1 MSEPILRME
10 PTRLSVEP
18 GGQAMVTV
26 TVFNGGN
33 VVEGYDVDV
42 VSTMPMPWATASPA
56 TLSVYPQ
63 QEATTVITFA
73 PPSGAG
79 APGGSFP
86 FGVRL
91 RSQVDENM
99 AAVAEG
105 DLDVGSVSGLQA
117 MLTPVASS
125 GRWGGRHT
133 LKVSNWGNAPAR
145 LRIVAQ
151 DQDQALGF
159 MVSPPELDVPLGGE
173 AIARVKVRTRHP
185 VLRGTPQRL
194 PFQVVC
200 EPEAPQELGG
210 PRVPSSTP
218 ERPVVDGA
226 FNQKPIL
233 TRMVVAIAGLLLLAL
248 IALIVWLVTK
258 GGDPKPPPK
267 GAAVISA
274 PAGLAATAPS
284 DGVVLLTWNAASD
297 VDSYELFQTRPLS
310 KQKKITALVD
320 PKDPAKYLVRLK
332 VETAE
337 QYCYQLRALRDDGPR
352 STLSEP
358 EQCVATT
365 LEPSATPSP
374 SAGPAVISELPK
386 EQGEVPIPD
395 AIIPSESAS
404 PSPSPPTPVTTEPS
418 EDPQRFISVLN
429 VYIGFGP
436 EDPPETAVAHRAQL
450 LASSVPAKL
459 LNTAAWTLT
468 EPLSPNGWVLYVDAP
483 EAGALTGVCEGLLA
497 RFDVIEDC
505 SQAQAREVAPPQ

>member
-33 VVEGYDVDV
+33 IVEGYDVDV

-73 PPSGAG
+73 PPSGAS

-91 RSQVDENM
+91 RSQVDETM

-117 MLTPVASS
+117 ALTPVTSS
-125 GRWGGRHT
+125 GRWRGRHT
-133 LKVSNWGNAPAR
+133 LRVSNWGNAPAR

-151 DQDQALGF
+151 DADQALGF
-159 MVSPPELDVPLGGE
+159 MVSPATLDVPLGGE
-173 AIARVKVRTRHP
+173 ASARIKARTRHP
-185 VLRGTPQRL
+185 ILRGTAQRL

-210 PRVPSSTP
+210 PRVSSSTP

-248 IALIVWLVTK
+248 IALIVWLIKNNGDSPEEGGSTK
-258 GGDPKPPPK
+258 VVDAPTGVK
-267 GAAVISA
+267 AAALPGI
-274 PAGLAATAPS
+274 
-284 DGVVLLTWNAASD
+284 VLLTWDADPS
-297 VDSYELFQTRPLS
+297 VGKYEILQS
-310 KQKKITALVD
+310 KPGSQDKEVTALYD
-320 PKDPAKYLVRLK
+320 PQNPNTYLVRLK

-337 QYCYQLRALRDDGPR
+337 EYCYQLRALRADGGR
-352 STLSEP
+352 SKESTPVACVTTVLPP
-358 EQCVATT
+358 E
-365 LEPSATPSP
+365 ATPSP
-374 SAGPAVISELPK
+374 SAAPITEAGPK
-386 EQGEVPIPD
+386 GGEVPVPT
-395 AIIPSESAS
+395 
-404 PSPSPPTPVTTEPS
+404 PSPSVSPTVDASTAVPTESTGPPL
-418 EDPQRFISVLN
+418 RFISVLK
-429 VYIGFGP
+429 VYRGFSRSEVP
-436 EDPPETAVAHRAQL
+436 ATTAADQAQL
-450 LASSVPAKL
+450 VAGGVTAKVL
-459 LNTAAWTLT
+459 HTSAWTIT
-468 EPLSPNGWVLYVDAP
+468 EPLAEPVWVLYVDAA
-483 EAGALTGVCEGLLA
+483 ESEALTGACESLRA
-497 RFDVIEDC
+497 KFPVISDC
-505 SQAQAREVAPPQ
+505 GSAEAREVSPLP